1 MSIYITPE
9 NQTLLWTTIHKIPV
23 FEKNIAQNHREEW
36 FRTIIQ
42 KFYESNRLRSLT
54 TDDLKLLN
62 RETISYMV
70 HECKTIDFLPIDTVA
85 ATPFGSSFS
94 AGPITN
100 LSLEQSSEVT
110 RDYLS
115 NLKKEELNKQFLE
128 RRQEYE
134 SMIQRPMREI
144 DFRFHTEEEP
154 IKNMEELIQRHRAA
168 FPVADESLPT
178 SNSLPLPSTPTEK
191 PTSSLKKITIDKV
204 IHPPEKKSVQWN
216 PDLEHRREA
225 PVDQVYVS
233 FDADQKQFKKL
244 SYKPEYLPLENEPAA
259 TSLDKVDLYALKE
272 EIRQEMRSQ
281 IEEFIVS
288 MKREIRKSATIEH
301 QPKKYTTPALSKM
314 SSLFQPTLFCGEN
327 IGMETPFTV
336 ENAESNVAF
345 SLENRRVF
353 GDLNVKRCKKPRP
366 NIQFADNLGEL
377 VPMDHL
383 DTESQDVLRFSREL
397 V

>member
-1 MSIYITPE
+1 MSLYITPE
-9 NQTLLWTTIHKIPV
+9 NQTLLWTTIHKIPA
-23 FEKNIAQNHREEW
+23 FEKNISNHRREEW
-36 FRTIIQ
+36 FRSIIE
-42 KFYESNRLRSLT
+42 KFYESNRMRSLT
-54 TDDLKLLN
+54 TDELKLLN
-62 RETISYMV
+62 RETIVYMV
-70 HECKTIDFLPIDTVA
+70 NQCKLVDFLPVDTVS

-94 AGPITN
+94 ADPITN

-128 RRQEYE
+128 RRQEYDN
-134 SMIQRPMREI
+134 MIQRPIREI
-144 DFRFHTEEEP
+144 DFRFPTEEEP
-154 IKNMEELIQRHRAA
+154 IKNMDELIQRHRSAYQ
-168 FPVADESLPT
+168 
-178 SNSLPLPSTPTEK
+178 STPTVEATK

-216 PDLEHRREA
+216 PELEDKRA
-225 PVDQVYVS
+225 DPVDQVYVS
-233 FDADQKQFKKL
+233 FDADQKQFKQL
-244 SYKPEYLPLENEPAA
+244 SYNQEYLPLENEPAA

-288 MKREIRKSATIEH
+288 MKREIRKSVAIEH

-314 SSLFQPTLFCGEN
+314 SSLFQPTPFCGEN
-327 IGMETPFTV
+327 VGMEMKRCTPFTV

-353 GDLNVKRCKKPRP
+353 GDLNVKRCKNPRP
-366 NIQFADNLGEL
+366 NIQFADDLGEL
-377 VPMDHL
+377 VPLDHL
-383 DTESQDVLRFSREL
+383 DTESQEVLRFSREL